1 MSTILKLKNVSFS
14 FQRKSISG
22 KNDWIQIINNIN
34 LSVQQG
40 QIIGLIGKS
49 GCGKTTLGK
58 LLVNYFRLN
67 NESVQTSGQIYFYE
81 RNKEYEIT
89 SKKYINQ
96 YRIQPIQMIFQDPK
110 ISLNLKMKTYNQL
123 KEAILTKNKIK
134 GHVLKNKIF
143 TVAKQFKIDE
153 KLNSI
158 PGSMSGGERRRLGL
172 AKIIATEPKIIIA
185 DEPVASLD
193 VSIKYE
199 IMKIILSLKNK
210 GHTIVIISHDIALI
224 RKEADVIIVMSKGE
238 LVEQW
243 IPSQEPTHHATKQLL
258 QDSKVVNEPLI
269 NFVAKNKVS

>member
-1 MSTILKLKNVSFS
+1 MSHC
-14 FQRKSISG
+14 
-22 KNDWIQIINNIN
+22 
-34 LSVQQG
+34 
-40 QIIGLIGKS
+40 IGLIGKS

-81 RNKEYEIT
+81 RNEEYEIT

-134 GHVLKNKIF
+134 GQVLKNKIF

-158 PGSMSGGERRRLGL
+158 PGNMSGGERRRLGL

-193 VSIKYE
+193 VSIKHE
-199 IMKIILSLKNK
+199 IMKIILSLKRK

-224 RKEADVIIVMSKGE
+224 RKEVDVIFVMSDGE

-243 IPSQEPTHHATKQLL
+243 IPSQEPSQSITKQLL
-258 QDSKVVNEPLI
+258 KDSEDVNEPLRNI
-269 NFVAKNKVS
+269 ITLKKV